1 MTLLKAIFDS
11 HASLEWVY
19 NMRAP
24 LSWIKEF
31 VDIPESITAEQIS
44 DGLIRV
50 GFEVEEIITQGSDL
64 TGPLVFAQV
73 LSIEELTEF
82 KKPVR
87 YVGLDC
93 GENATRY
100 VICGATNFAV
110 GDVIV
115 AALPGAVLPGDFVIA
130 ARETYGKTSNGM
142 ICSARELG
150 LGDDHSGIMT
160 FTEGSVT
167 IGADA
172 IAGLLINDVIFDIA
186 VNPDRG
192 YALSIR
198 GIAREVAASQGLA
211 FRDPVEPLRGLTFP
225 ETGKGVAAKIADPST
240 ASVFYLRTLSDFDPT
255 ATTPLWMRRRIEKM
269 GMRAISLVVDVTN
282 YVMLELGQPLH
293 AFDKSKIKG
302 GLTIKRA
309 GKAQPFT
316 TLDGQIRQLDPD
328 DLMVCDDEQPLAL
341 AGTMGG
347 ASSEISDSTTEI
359 ALEAVRFEPICVAK
373 NSRRHKLSS
382 EASRRLERSVD
393 PSLAEFASARFVQ
406 LLTEN
411 SSARHVATVVAGEP
425 RYAPVVKI
433 DPAFISRT
441 LGVEIAPSKIAEVL
455 RIIGCDVDEKTFEV
469 DPPSWRSDLL
479 TPSDFTEEVARMIGY
494 DQIPSVLPPRPLHA
508 SLTVNQ
514 KRRRAVA
521 QMFANRGLAE
531 VQTFPFT
538 NQETIDFMGFV
549 GERAATYK
557 IANPMSEE
565 FPLMRVHLVPGLIEV
580 AARNISRGAKDFAIF
595 EMGSIFRSSQ
605 KLVPF
610 ISPDLSQRPDQKQ
623 IEEIFASVPTQGYHV
638 AGLLVGKNETEDW
651 QGKARSY
658 TWQDAIACAQDVL
671 SLCHLKWTVER
682 SEFAPWHPGRCAE
695 LVVNGK
701 AVAHAG
707 ELHPR
712 IVAKYGLPERSVA
725 FAVALSALPE
735 SELVRPS
742 TVGTMPAAL
751 QDVALIVDA
760 GVAASAVESALR
772 TGAGDLLESI
782 TLFDRYDKLGDDKIS
797 LAFSLVFRAP
807 DRTLTG
813 AEVAAMRE
821 AAVAEA
827 FKATGAILRTA

>member
-1 MTLLKAIFDS
+1 
-11 HASLEWVY
+11 
-19 NMRAP
+19 MRAP

-31 VDIPESITAEQIS
+31 VDIPASVTADQIS

-50 GFEVEEIITQGSDL
+50 GFEVEEIIYQGADL
-64 TGPLVFAQV
+64 TGPLKFSKV
-73 LSIEELTEF
+73 LSIEEITEF
-82 KKPVR
+82 KKPIR

-93 GENATRY
+93 GEGETRY

-110 GDVIV
+110 GDLVV
-115 AALPGAVLPGDFVIA
+115 AALPGAVLPGDFKIG

-150 LGDDHSGIMT
+150 ISEDHEGIMV
-160 FTEGSVT
+160 FSEAEVT

-172 IAGLLINDVIFDIA
+172 IQALQINDVIFDVA

-198 GIAREVAASQGLA
+198 GIAREVAGSLDLK
-211 FRDPVEPLRGLTFP
+211 FTDPVNALRDLKF
-225 ETGKGVAAKIADPST
+225 EDTGKGVSAKIADKST
-240 ASVFYLRTLSDFDPT
+240 ASVFYLRTLSNFDPK
-255 ATTPLWMRRRIEKM
+255 ATTPIWMRRRIEKM
-269 GMRAISLVVDVTN
+269 GMRSISLVVDVTN

-309 GKAQPFT
+309 GSAQKFK
-316 TLDGQIRQLDPD
+316 TLDGVERTLDPD

-347 ASSEISDSTTEI
+347 LSSEITQTTTEI
-359 ALEAVRFEPICVAK
+359 ALEAVRFDPTCVAK

-411 SSARHVATVVAGEP
+411 SSAQHVATVVDGEP
-425 RYAPVVKI
+425 IYPSLVKI
-433 DPAFISRT
+433 DPQYVSKT
-441 LGVEIAPSKIAEVL
+441 LGFDVPTAKVAEIL
-455 RIIGCDVDEKTFEV
+455 RVVGCDVDEKSFTV
-469 DPPSWRSDLL
+469 DPPSWRPDLL
-479 TPSDFTEEVARMIGY
+479 TAADFTEEVARMIGY
-494 DQIPSVLPPRPLHA
+494 DKIPSILPPRPLHA
-508 SLTVNQ
+508 TLTPTQ

-521 QMFANRGLAE
+521 TMLASRGLAE

-538 NQETIDFMGFV
+538 NQATIDSMGFV

-557 IANPMSEE
+557 VANPMSEE

-580 AARNISRGAKDFAIF
+580 AQRNISRGAKDFAIF

-605 KLVPF
+605 KLIPAV
-610 ISPDLSQRPDQKQ
+610 SPDLSKRPDQK
-623 IEEIFASVPTQGYHV
+623 IIDEIFASVPTQGYHV
-638 AGLLVGKNETEDW
+638 AGLLVGKIENENW
-651 QGKARSY
+651 QGKARAY
-658 TWQDAIACAQDVL
+658 NWQDAIAYAQDIL
-671 SLCHLKWTVER
+671 ALCNLDYSVAR
-682 SEFAPWHPGRCAE
+682 SDLAPWHPGRCAE
-695 LVVNGK
+695 LIVDGK

-712 IVAKYGLPERSVA
+712 IVAAYGLPERSVA
-725 FAVALSALPE
+725 FAVALSALPD
-735 SELVRPS
+735 SALVRPT
-742 TVGTMPAAL
+742 TVGTMPAAV
-751 QDVALIVDA
+751 QDVALIVDST
-760 GVAASAVESALR
+760 VSAAAIEGALR
-772 TGAGDLLESI
+772 EGAGDLLESI
-782 TLFDRYDKLGDDKIS
+782 TLFDRYDKIGDGKVS
-797 LAFSLVFRAP
+797 LAFTLVFRAS

-813 AEVAAMRE
+813 DEVSAMRE
-821 AAVAEA
+821 AATAVAA
-827 FKATGAILRTA
+827 AKFGAVLRTA

>member
-1 MTLLKAIFDS
+1 
-11 HASLEWVY
+11 
-19 NMRAP
+19 MRAP

-31 VDIPESITAEQIS
+31 VEIPSGTSPESISEA
-44 DGLIRV
+44 LIRV
-50 GFEVEEIITQGSDL
+50 GFEVEEIITQGADL
-64 TGPLVFAQV
+64 SGPLVFAKV

-93 GENATRY
+93 GEQETRY
-100 VICGATNFAV
+100 VICGATNFKV
-110 GDVIV
+110 GDCVV
-115 AALPGAVLPGDFVIA
+115 AALPGAVLPGDFKIG

-160 FTEGSVT
+160 FSEENVMIGS
-167 IGADA
+167 DA
-172 IAGLLINDVIFDIA
+172 IAGLEINDVILDISI
-186 VNPDRG
+186 NPDRG

-198 GIAREVAASQGLA
+198 GIAREVAGSLGLT
-211 FRDPVEPLRGLTFP
+211 FRDPVDALRSLTFS
-225 ETGKGVAAKIADPST
+225 ETGKGVSAKIADPDT
-240 ASVFYLRTLSDFDPT
+240 ASVFYLRTLSNFDPK

-269 GMRAISLVVDVTN
+269 GMRSISLVVDITN

-316 TLDGQIRQLDPD
+316 TLDGQVRQLHPD

-347 ASSEISDSTTEI
+347 AYSEISEATTDI
-359 ALEAVRFEPICVAK
+359 ALEAVRFDPICVAK

-382 EASRRLERSVD
+382 EASRRLERGVD

-406 LLTEN
+406 LLTEH
-411 SSARHVATVVAGEP
+411 SSAKHVATVVDGEP
-425 RYAPVVKI
+425 RFAPVVKL
-433 DPAFISRT
+433 DPAFVSRI
-441 LGVEIAPSKIAEVL
+441 LGFDIPPTQIAEIL
-455 RIIGCDVDEKTFEV
+455 RIIGCDVDEATFEV

-479 TPSDFTEEVARMIGY
+479 TQADLTEEVARMIGY
-494 DQIPSVLPPRPLHA
+494 DKIPSVLPPRPLHTT
-508 SLTVNQ
+508 LTPSQ

-521 QMFANRGLAE
+521 NMLANRGLAE

-549 GERAATYK
+549 GERAATYR

-580 AARNISRGAKDFAIF
+580 AQRNISRGAKDFAIF
-595 EMGSIFRSSQ
+595 EMGSIFRSAQ

-610 ISPDLSQRPDQKQ
+610 ISPDLQKRPDQKI
-623 IEEIFASVPTQGYHV
+623 IEEIYASVPPQAYHV
-638 AGLLVGKNETEDW
+638 AGLLVGKIESEDW

-658 TWQDAIACAQDVL
+658 TWQDAIAFAQDIL
-671 SLCHLKWTVER
+671 QLCNLEWTVKR
-682 SEFAPWHPGRCAE
+682 SDFAPWHPGRCAE
-695 LVVNGK
+695 LIVDGK

-712 IVAKYGLPERSVA
+712 IIAKYGLPERSVA
-725 FAVALSALPE
+725 FAVGLSALPD
-735 SELVRPS
+735 SPRVRPT

-751 QDVALIVDA
+751 QDVALIVDSS
-760 GVAASAVESALR
+760 VPAADVEQALR
-772 TGAGDLLESI
+772 TGAGELLESI
-782 TLFDRYDKLGDDKIS
+782 TLFDRYDKLGDNKIS
-797 LAFSLVFRAP
+797 LAFSLIFRAP

-813 AEVAAMRE
+813 AEVTQMRE
-821 AAVAEA
+821 AAVAA
-827 FKATGAILRTA
+827 AARATGAILRTV

>member
-1 MTLLKAIFDS
+1 
-11 HASLEWVY
+11 
-19 NMRAP
+19 MRAP
-24 LSWIKEF
+24 ISWIKEF
-31 VDIPESITAEQIS
+31 VDIPENISAEQIS
-44 DGLIRV
+44 DALIRV
-50 GFEVEEIITQGSDL
+50 GFEVEEIIKQGADL
-64 TGPLVFAQV
+64 TGPLVFAKV
-73 LSIEELTEF
+73 LSIEELTDF

-93 GENATRY
+93 GEKETRY
-100 VICGATNFAV
+100 VICGATNFIV
-110 GDVIV
+110 GDLIV
-115 AALPGAVLPGDFVIA
+115 AALPGAVLPGDFAIG
-130 ARETYGKTSNGM
+130 ARETYGKISNGM

-150 LGDDHSGIMT
+150 LGEDHSGIMT
-160 FTEGSVT
+160 FAEGTVE

-172 IAGLLINDVIFDIA
+172 IEGLMINDVILDVA

-198 GIAREVAASQGLA
+198 GIAREVAGSLNLK
-211 FRDPVEPLRGLTFP
+211 FVDPVDALRNLTFTD
-225 ETGKGVAAKIADPST
+225 TGKGVSAKIADSAT
-240 ASVFYLRTLSDFDPT
+240 ASVFYLRTLSNFDPA

-269 GMRAISLVVDVTN
+269 GMRSISLVVDVTN

-316 TLDGQIRQLDPD
+316 TLDGQVRQLDPD

-347 ASSEISDSTTEI
+347 ASSEISETTTEI
-359 ALEAVRFEPICVAK
+359 ALEAVRFDPVCVAK

-393 PSLAEFASARFVQ
+393 PSLAQFASARFVQ

-411 SSARHVATVVAGEP
+411 SSAQHVATVVDGEP
-425 RYAPVVKI
+425 RFAPVVKV
-433 DPAFISRT
+433 DPAYISRI
-441 LGVEIAPSKIAEVL
+441 LGVEISTAEIAKIL
-455 RIIGCDVDEKTFEV
+455 QTIGCDVNEKTFEV
-469 DPPSWRSDLL
+469 DPPAWRSDLL
-479 TPSDFTEEVARMIGY
+479 TSADFAEEVARMIGY
-494 DQIPSVLPPRPLHA
+494 DKIPSILPPRPKHA
-508 SLTVNQ
+508 SLTPTQ

-521 QMFANRGLAE
+521 AMLASRGLAE

-538 NQETIDFMGFV
+538 NQETIDSMGFL
-549 GERAATYK
+549 GERASTYR

-580 AARNISRGAKDFAIF
+580 AARNIGRGAKDFAIF

-610 ISPDLSQRPDQKQ
+610 ISPDLSKRPDKKVVD
-623 IEEIFASVPTQGYHV
+623 EIFASVPPQAYHV
-638 AGLLVGKNETEDW
+638 AGLLVGKSENEDW

-658 TWQDAIACAQDVL
+658 NWQDAIAYAQDIL
-671 SLCHLKWTVER
+671 QLCNLQWTVKR
-682 SEFAPWHPGRCAE
+682 SDFAPWHPGRCAE
-695 LVVNGK
+695 LIVDGK

-712 IVAKYGLPERSVA
+712 IIAKYGLPERSVA
-725 FAVALSALPE
+725 FAVGLSALPD
-735 SELVRPS
+735 SDLVRPT

-760 GVAASAVESALR
+760 GVSAAEVESALR
-772 TGAGDLLESI
+772 AGAGELLESI
-782 TLFDRYDKLGDDKIS
+782 SLFDRYDKLGDGKIS

-813 AEVAAMRE
+813 AEVSQMRE
-821 AAVAEA
+821 SAVAAAV
-827 FKATGAILRTA
+827 KATGAVLRTA

>member
-1 MTLLKAIFDS
+1 
-11 HASLEWVY
+11 
-19 NMRAP
+19 MRAP

-50 GFEVEEIITQGSDL
+50 GFEVEEIIKQGADL
-64 TGPLVFAQV
+64 SGPLVFAKV
-73 LSIEELTEF
+73 LSIDELTEF

-93 GENATRY
+93 GEKETRF
-100 VICGATNFAV
+100 VICGATNFKV
-110 GDVIV
+110 GDLIV
-115 AALPGAVLPGDFVIA
+115 AALPGAVLPGDFAIA

-150 LGDDHSGIMT
+150 LGEDHSGIMT
-160 FTEGSVT
+160 FAEGTVT
-167 IGADA
+167 IGQDA
-172 IAGLLINDVIFDIA
+172 IEGLMINDVIFDIA

-198 GIAREVAASQGLA
+198 GIAREVAGSLNLK
-211 FRDPVEPLRGLTFP
+211 FTDPVDALRDLTFA
-225 ETGKGVAAKIADPST
+225 ETGKGVSAKIADPAT
-240 ASVFYLRTLSDFDPT
+240 ASVFYLRTLSNFDSA

-269 GMRAISLVVDVTN
+269 GMRSISLVVDVTN

-293 AFDKSKIKG
+293 AFDKEKIKG

-328 DLMVCDDEQPLAL
+328 DLMVCDDDQPLAL

-347 ASSEISDSTTEI
+347 ASSEISESTTEI
-359 ALEAVRFEPICVAK
+359 ALEAVRFDPVCIAK

-406 LLTEN
+406 LLTTH
-411 SSARHVATVVAGEP
+411 SSAKHVATVVDGRP
-425 RYAPVVKI
+425 RYAPLLML
-433 DPAFISRT
+433 DPAYISRT
-441 LGVEIAPSKIAEVL
+441 LGLDIAPAKIAELL
-455 RIIGCDVDEKTFEV
+455 RAVGCDVDEKIFEV
-469 DPPSWRSDLL
+469 DPPSWRWDLL
-479 TPSDFTEEVARMIGY
+479 TPADLAEEVARMIGY
-494 DQIPSVLPPRPLHA
+494 DKIPSVLPPRPLHA
-508 SLTVNQ
+508 SLTSNQ

-521 QMFANRGLAE
+521 QMLANRGLAE

-549 GERAATYK
+549 GERASTYK

-580 AARNISRGAKDFAIF
+580 AARNISRGARDFAIF

-610 ISPDLSQRPDQKQ
+610 ISPDLAQRPNQEIIDQ
-623 IEEIFASVPTQGYHV
+623 IFASVPPQGYHV
-638 AGLLVGKNETEDW
+638 SGLLVGKNEIEDW
-651 QGKARSY
+651 QGKARLY
-658 TWQDAIACAQDVL
+658 TWQDAIAYAQDVL
-671 SLCHLKWTVER
+671 ALCNLKWTVKR
-682 SEFAPWHPGRCAE
+682 SDFAPWHPGRCAE
-695 LVVNGK
+695 LIVDGK

-725 FAVALSALPE
+725 FAVALSALPD
-735 SELVRPS
+735 SELVRPT

-751 QDVALIVDA
+751 QDVALIVEA
-760 GVAASAVESALR
+760 GITAAEVEAALR
-772 TGAGDLLESI
+772 SGAGELLESI
-782 TLFDRYDKLGDDKIS
+782 TLFDRYDKLGDGKIS

-813 AEVAAMRE
+813 AEVAQMRE
-821 AAVAEA
+821 SAVAA
-827 FKATGAILRTA
+827 AAKATGAVLRTA